1 MPSRINS
8 RAELHPADERIANLK
23 RREETQRRLRR
34 VAKLMDSQFRV
45 PGLGLRVG
53 ADAVLGLLPGI
64 GDALSGLIGAYLIY
78 EAQRLGIP
86 RSALLRMIANVAFDT
101 AIGAIPV
108 AGDIWDFFF
117 RSNDRNMQIL
127 ARHIGGLPLDVPYED
142 TSYKDGPYK
151 DGPL

>member
-1 MPSRINS
+1 MSR
-8 RAELHPADERIANLK
+8 LHPTDERIAALK
-23 RREETQRRLRR
+23 RRDEAHRRLRR
-34 VAKLMDSQFRV
+34 IAKLMDSEFRV
-45 PGLGLRVG
+45 PVIGLRVG
-53 ADAVLGLLPGI
+53 LDAILGLVPGI

-101 AIGAIPV
+101 AVGAIPV

-127 ARHIGGLPLDVPYED
+127 ARHIGGLPIDIAYEEA
-142 TSYKDGPYK
+142 SWR
-151 DGPL
+151 